1 MKPIIL
7 LYNVKEE
14 KYNRMKPV
22 LGLMGIKV
30 KLVDNG
36 SLGDKVEYIAWP
48 EEYANVKSRQFYIQ
62 MILILS
68 LCYYAV

>member
-1 MKPIIL
+1 MINLKPIIL

-48 EEYANVKSRQFYIQ
+48 EEYANEKKSRQFYIQ

-68 LCYYAV
+68 L